1 MSAVPNAIPTPT
13 AAAPG
18 GERVGRGLAFAA
30 LAIPGG
36 AIAAAIVFSL
46 LSGIPIMLTA
56 AGGLFGTIFAQWLY
70 TVGATAP
77 PKRGIWPLVAI
88 CAVAVV
94 VTGVVGYIAAAFAA
108 FRSVGGRGGLF
119 GSTFADTLAG
129 RMERDPSEVLI
140 ILGLLA
146 AGCALAFANR
156 PRREA
161 QRRAADATAAA
172 QSVPPVGGAVT
183 TPVLTPPPPVA
194 SSPSAPPPP
203 PPPAPVAPVAPAS
216 TTPPPMPAAPPPPA
230 PGTALPGIT
239 MTQLPGS
246 TNLPG
251 ASGAPPAG

>member
-13 AAAPG
+13 AAASG

-36 AIAAAIVFSL
+36 AIAAAIVFSV

-56 AGGLFGTIFAQWLY
+56 AGGLFVTIFAQWLY
-70 TVGATAP
+70 TAGATAP

-94 VTGVVGYIAAAFAA
+94 VTGVVGYLAAAFAA

-146 AGCALAFANR
+146 VGCALALANR

-161 QRRAADATAAA
+161 QRRAADAAAAA
-172 QSVPPVGGAVT
+172 QSVPPVGA
-183 TPVLTPPPPVA
+183 PVVAPPPPPPVA
-194 SSPSAPPPP
+194 SPAVTAPPP
-203 PPPAPVAPVAPAS
+203 PPPAPVAPAS
-216 TTPPPMPAAPPPPA
+216 ATPPAPPPPA